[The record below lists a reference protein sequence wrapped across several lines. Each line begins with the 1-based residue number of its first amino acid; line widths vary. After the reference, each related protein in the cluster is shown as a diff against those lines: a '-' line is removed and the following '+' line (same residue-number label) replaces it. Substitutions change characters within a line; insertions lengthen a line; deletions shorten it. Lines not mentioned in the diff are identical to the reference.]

1 MISSSREWPCPRSS
15 GIGIGVF
22 FNNLPQKVRPIA
34 LPDVPKHFPEP
45 GRARGTRRLL
55 IQRARLVE
63 LGNRQLLPPTQL
75 RTQISPDVEDAFA
88 VLDPL
93 GTAPIDAA
101 LLPLAIGQR
110 FLVHKRHAGNAGVSP
125 L

>member
-1 MISSSREWPCPRSS
+1 M
-15 GIGIGVF
+15 GIGVLF
-22 FNNLPQKVRPIA
+22 QYLPQEVRPVA
-34 LPDVPKHFPEP
+34 LPNVPEHFPKP
-45 GRARGTRRLL
+45 GRAVGTRPPLV
-55 IQRARLVE
+55 QRARLVE